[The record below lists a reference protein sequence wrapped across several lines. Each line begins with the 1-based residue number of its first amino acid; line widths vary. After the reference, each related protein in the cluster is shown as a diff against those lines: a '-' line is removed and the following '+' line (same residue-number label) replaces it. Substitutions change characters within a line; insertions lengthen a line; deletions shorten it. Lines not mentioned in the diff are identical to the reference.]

1 MNLILAIFK
10 RNFFSYFANP
20 TGYVFICGFV
30 LVSGFAAFWSHEFFN
45 ANLANLDQ
53 LNKVLPFIMLGFV
66 PAITMSIWAEE
77 RRQGTDELLLTLP
90 AGDLHVVLGKYLAAV
105 AIFTVSLLFSLSNV
119 FVLIR
124 LGNPDAGLL
133 LTTYLG
139 YWFVGIAMLA
149 IGMVA
154 SFLTANLT
162 VGFVL
167 GVALNAPLVFAANA
181 DVIISDGALVQ
192 SIRQWSISAMF
203 ADFARGVISLA
214 SVAYFLSLTVIGLY
228 LSMVLIGR
236 RHWITG
242 RGGKG
247 GAGASGGGGSM
258 WGHFAVRAFSVLIIA
273 IGLSFIFRI
282 HDVRVD
288 ASSEKLSSLS
298 PRSIDLLSTLG
309 DRRMSIEAF
318 ISPESEVPEGY
329 IQTRLNLLNTLNEIQ
344 KRSNGKVAVRIFETD
359 KFKPEKTIAQQRYEI
374 VARTVYMQERGQM
387 KQYDLFLGVA
397 INSGLDKKVIP
408 FFDRGV
414 PTEYE
419 LIGAIV
425 SLSRQNNRKTI
436 GVVRTDAQ
444 LMGQTNPMAMF
455 GGGGNAPAEQIIVE
469 LRKQYEVLEVD
480 PSGAIENR
488 YDALL
493 VVQPSSLEQPQLENL
508 IAAIRRGIP
517 TAIFEDPQPILAY
530 QGGRVPPPP
539 GTLEPRRPP
548 QMDPMMMRMGMQ
560 PPMPGPKGNLNDLW
574 EVLGCSIPVT
584 KKTKIDDDDNP
595 RSIEVID
602 IVWQDFNPFPRASTL
617 DSEVVFIGE
626 GGGAWAEEKDPITR
640 GLNYVMFPFAG
651 RIVKTLDRKESNKV
665 SFTPLAVTGA
675 TAGTVDTSELFE
687 ESPMGGRSIKEDRKR
702 QIGKEPMVLAVRL
715 QGRPD
720 DESASINVVLVSDSD
735 LFASWFFGHRDT
747 GADERM
753 PFFFDVDNVTFA
765 LNIVDSLAG
774 EDSFFEIRSR
784 RRVHRTLTAFE
795 KSTETARKKT
805 QEENAQAGA
814 KFEEKLDEIKK
825 QGRARLM
832 DLAKERM
839 AGDIDDRQFAIK
851 RSAAEEQLNL
861 VLAVEQER
869 LRLIRDEQVEKA
881 ESDLELSIRRIQNS
895 EKRLAVFLPPILP
908 ALIALV
914 VFGWRRSRELEGAVK
929 SRVR

>member
-66 PAITMSIWAEE
+66 PAITMSIWADE

-90 AGDLHVVLGKYLAAV
+90 ASDLHVVLGKYLAAV

-119 FVLIR
+119 FVLVR

-181 DVIISDGALVQ
+181 DVIISDGSLVQ

-203 ADFARGVISLA
+203 ADFARGVVSLA
-214 SVAYFLSLTVIGLY
+214 SVAYFLSLVVIGLY
-228 LSMVLIGR
+228 MSMVLIGR

-242 RGGKG
+242 RGG
-247 GAGASGGGGSM
+247 ASGGGKGGSM
-258 WGHFAVRAFSVLIIA
+258 WGHFAVRAISVLIIA
-273 IGLSFIFRI
+273 IGVSFIFRI

-298 PRSIDLLSTLG
+298 PRSADLLSALG

-359 KFKPEKTIAQQRYEI
+359 KFKPEKTIAQQRYDI
-374 VARTVYMQERGQM
+374 TARTVYMQERGQI

-436 GVVRTDAQ
+436 GVVKTDAQ
-444 LMGQTNPMAMF
+444 LMGQTNPMAMM
-455 GGGGNAPAEQIIVE
+455 GGGSNTPAEQFITE

-480 PSGAIENR
+480 PSAPIENR

-493 VVQPSSLEQPQLENL
+493 VVQPSSLEQPQLDNL
-508 IAAIRRGIP
+508 VAAIKRGIP

-530 QGGRVPPPP
+530 GGGRTPPPP
-539 GTLEPRRPP
+539 GTLEPRRPQ

-560 PPMPGPKGNLNDLW
+560 PQAPGPKGKLSTLW
-574 EVLGCSIPVT
+574 DAIGAEIPVQ
-584 KKTKIDDDDNP
+584 KKKSIDDSDQPQSAD
-595 RSIEVID
+595 VID

-617 DSEVVFIGE
+617 DNEVVFVGK
-626 GGGAWAEEKDPITR
+626 GGGTWASNDPITKD
-640 GLNYVMFPFAG
+640 LNYVMFPFAG
-651 RIVKTLDRKESNKV
+651 TIVPRAGSKL
-665 SFTPLAVTGA
+665 SFTALATTG
-675 TAGTVDTSELFE
+675 TNGGTVDTGELFE
-687 ESPMGGRSIKEDRKR
+687 ESPMGGRAIKEDRKR
-702 QIGKEPMVLAVRL
+702 AIGKEPYVLAARI
-715 QGRPD
+715 QGKA
-720 DESASINVVLVSDSD
+720 SADSAKINVVLVSDSD

-795 KSTETARKKT
+795 KSTETARKQT
-805 QEENAQAGA
+805 LEENTQATA
-814 KFEEKLDEIKK
+814 KFEEKLEEIQK
-825 QGRARLM
+825 QGQQRIL

-839 AGDIDDRQFAIK
+839 TGDIDDRQFAIK
-851 RSAAEEQLNL
+851 RDAAEEQLSR
-861 VLAVEQER
+861 VLTVERER
-869 LRLIRDEQVEKA
+869 LRLIRDERVEKA

-908 ALIALV
+908 LIIALI